1 MSLPALSPEEAIR
14 KVLSLPASRRAAAL
28 RELLHGNRAALNK
41 ALEMLPTMGNAPQS
55 VLSQTEIKPE
65 IRIGSYHLR
74 SVLGEGGF
82 GIVWLAEQDEPL
94 RRSVAFKILRPDRLD
109 PSSRA
114 RFESERHVVALLDH
128 PGLIKIFEAGES
140 PDGRPW
146 FAMEL
151 AAGSPITETCD
162 VAGLSLGQRI
172 DLMSKVCRAVHH
184 AHQRGVI
191 HRDLKPS
198 NILVSLDA
206 DEAVVKVIDF
216 GIARAAFDPM
226 NPDERAGALVGT
238 PAFMAPEARK
248 IPSGEA
254 DSRMDIYAL
263 GAVMLRL
270 LTDCLPD
277 DSNTLAAHKL
287 FENLSIDEKK
297 MAIQNRN
304 TTSAKIISTLSGDL
318 DAIISR
324 CLCRDPRGRYDSA
337 LALAQDLERFRRGE
351 SVQARPDTPPRR
363 LKRAINHHPLAVSLA
378 LITILILA
386 ASLFT
391 ARSERASALAAK
403 ASALAAKDRAEI
415 ASGEARS
422 ERAAALA
429 AQASAFVAKD
439 RAEIASQGAIDATKF
454 ITELLTEIVSKPS
467 AAPRT
472 SVDILNEAS
481 KLAGLRLNN
490 DPIMEARVRAS
501 MGHLWTR
508 QNRNDHAIQEFS
520 RAIELLQS
528 NNQAR
533 LLAETELL
541 FAESLRADGSFDDA
555 RRNTNMALK
564 EFKAESPPDN
574 DDIARAF
581 FELARISAAE
591 GQNADAA
598 AFHEQAK
605 TSLQNA
611 PDPSDKLVKK
621 MKTFAETLTNT
632 VNAPVKK

>member
-1 MSLPALSPEEAIR
+1 MASPAITPEEAIR

-55 VLSQTEIKPE
+55 VLGQTEIKPE
-65 IRIGSYHLR
+65 IRIGHYLLR

-109 PSSRA
+109 SSSRA

-151 AAGSPITETCD
+151 AAGSPITQACD
-162 VAGLSLGQRI
+162 VAGHSLGQRI
-172 DLMSKVCRAVHH
+172 DLMAQVCRAVHH

-238 PAFMAPEARK
+238 PAFMAPEARNLRA
-248 IPSGEA
+248 GEA

-277 DSNTLAAHKL
+277 DSKTLAAHEL
-287 FENLSIDEKK
+287 FEGLSIDEKK
-297 MAIQNRN
+297 VAIQNRN
-304 TTSAKIISTLSGDL
+304 TTSSKIISTLSGDL
-318 DAIISR
+318 DAIIAR

-363 LKRAINHHPLAVSLA
+363 VRRAINHHPLAVSLA
-378 LITILILA
+378 LLAIVILG

-391 ARSERASALAAK
+391 ARSQRALAM
-403 ASALAAKDRAEI
+403 AAKDRAEI
-415 ASGEARS
+415 SS
-422 ERAAALA
+422 N
-429 AQASAFVAKD
+429 
-439 RAEIASQGAIDATKF
+439 GANDATIL

-467 AAPRT
+467 SAPRT
-472 SVDILNEAS
+472 SQDILAEAS
-481 KLAGLRLNN
+481 RLAGLRLNN

-501 MGHLWTR
+501 MGHLWTS
-508 QNRNDHAIQEFS
+508 QHRNDLATQEFS

-528 NNQAR
+528 NDQGR

-541 FAESLRADGSFDDA
+541 LAGSLREDGSFREA
-555 RRNTNMALK
+555 RHNANRARL
-564 EFKAESPPDN
+564 EFLAESPGDS
-574 DDIARAF
+574 DDIARSY

-598 AFHEQAK
+598 AFLQQAIA
-605 TSLQNA
+605 SLQNA
-611 PDPSDKLVKK
+611 PEPSEKLVKK
-621 MKTFAETLTNT
+621 MKAFYSTLSNT
-632 VNAPVKK
+632 LNAPVKK

>member
-1 MSLPALSPEEAIR
+1 MASPAITPEEAIR

-28 RELLHGNRAALNK
+28 RELLHGNRSALNK
-41 ALEMLPTMGNAPQS
+41 ALEMLPTVGNAPQS
-55 VLSQTEIKPE
+55 ALGQTEIKPE
-65 IRIGSYHLR
+65 IRIGHYLLR

-109 PSSRA
+109 SSSRE
-114 RFESERHVVALLDH
+114 RFKSERHVVALLDH

-151 AAGSPITETCD
+151 AAGSPITQACD
-162 VAGLSLGQRI
+162 VAGHSLGQRI
-172 DLMSKVCRAVHH
+172 DLMAQVCRAVHH

-238 PAFMAPEARK
+238 PAFMAPEARNLRA
-248 IPSGEA
+248 GEA

-277 DSNTLAAHKL
+277 DSQTLAAHQL
-287 FENLSIDEKK
+287 FEGLSIDEKK
-297 MAIQNRN
+297 VAIQNRN
-304 TTSAKIISTLSGDL
+304 TTSSKIISTLSGDL
-318 DAIISR
+318 DAIIAR

-363 LKRAINHHPLAVSLA
+363 VRRAINHHPLAVSLA
-378 LITILILA
+378 LLA
-386 ASLFT
+386 IVVLGASLFT
-391 ARSERASALAAK
+391 ARSQRALAM
-403 ASALAAKDRAEI
+403 AAKDRAEI
-415 ASGEARS
+415 SS
-422 ERAAALA
+422 N
-429 AQASAFVAKD
+429 
-439 RAEIASQGAIDATKF
+439 GANDATIL

-472 SVDILNEAS
+472 SQDILAEAS
-481 KLAGLRLNN
+481 RLAGLRLNN

-501 MGHLWTR
+501 MGHLWTS
-508 QNRNDHAIQEFS
+508 QHRNDLATQEFS

-528 NNQAR
+528 NDQGR

-541 FAESLRADGSFDDA
+541 LAGSLREDGSFREA
-555 RRNTNMALK
+555 RHNANRARL
-564 EFKAESPPDN
+564 EFLAESPGDS
-574 DDIARAF
+574 DDIARSY

-598 AFHEQAK
+598 AFLQQAIA
-605 TSLQNA
+605 SLQNA
-611 PDPSDKLVKK
+611 PEPSEKLVKK
-621 MKTFAETLTNT
+621 MKAFYSTLSNT
-632 VNAPVKK
+632 LNAPVKQ

>member
-1 MSLPALSPEEAIR
+1 MALPAITPEEAIR

-55 VLSQTEIKPE
+55 VLGQTEIKPE
-65 IRIGSYHLR
+65 IRIGHFLLR

-109 PSSRA
+109 SSSRA

-140 PDGRPW
+140 PEGRPW

-151 AAGSPITETCD
+151 AAGSPITQACD
-162 VAGLSLGQRI
+162 VAGHSLGQRI
-172 DLMSKVCRAVHH
+172 DLMAQVCRAVHH

-238 PAFMAPEARK
+238 PAFMAPEARNLRA
-248 IPSGEA
+248 GEA

-287 FENLSIDEKK
+287 FENLSIDEMKV
-297 MAIQNRN
+297 AIQNRN

-318 DAIISR
+318 DAIIAR

-363 LKRAINHHPLAVSLA
+363 LKRAINHHPLAVALA

-391 ARSERASALAAK
+391 ARSERA
-403 ASALAAKDRAEI
+403 
-415 ASGEARS
+415 
-422 ERAAALA
+422 AALA
-429 AQASAFVAKD
+429 AQASALAAQASSLAAKD
-439 RAEIASQGAIDATKF
+439 RAEIASQGAKDATKF

-501 MGHLWTR
+501 MGHLWTS

-528 NNQAR
+528 NDQAR

-541 FAESLRADGSFDDA
+541 FAESLRADSSFDDA
-555 RRNTNMALK
+555 RRNANMALK

-621 MKTFAETLTNT
+621 MKAFAETLTNT
-632 VNAPVKK
+632 VNTPVKK

>member
-1 MSLPALSPEEAIR
+1 MALPAITPEEAIR

-55 VLSQTEIKPE
+55 VLGQTEIKPE
-65 IRIGSYHLR
+65 IRIGHCLLR

-109 PSSRA
+109 SSSRA

-151 AAGSPITETCD
+151 AAGSPITQTCD

-172 DLMSKVCRAVHH
+172 DLMSQVCRAVHH

-238 PAFMAPEARK
+238 PAFMAPEARNLRA
-248 IPSGEA
+248 GEA

-263 GAVMLRL
+263 GAIMLRL

-277 DSNTLAAHKL
+277 DSNTLAAHQL
-287 FENLSIDEKK
+287 FEALSIDEKK
-297 MAIQNRN
+297 VAIENRN
-304 TTSAKIISTLSGDL
+304 TTSAEIISTLSGDL
-318 DAIISR
+318 DAIIAR

-415 ASGEARS
+415 ATEG
-422 ERAAALA
+422 
-429 AQASAFVAKD
+429 AK
-439 RAEIASQGAIDATKF
+439 DATKY

-472 SVDILNEAS
+472 SVDILAEAS
-481 KLAGLRLNN
+481 RLAGLRLNN
-490 DPIMEARVRAS
+490 DPLMEASVRAS
-501 MGHLWTR
+501 MGHLWTS
-508 QNRNDHAIQEFS
+508 QNRNDLAAQEFS

-528 NNQAR
+528 NDQAR

-541 FAESLRADGSFDDA
+541 FAESLRADSSFNNA
-555 RRNTNMALK
+555 RRNANMALK
-564 EFKAESPPDN
+564 EFKAESPPDY
-574 DDIARAF
+574 DDIARTLL
-581 FELARISAAE
+581 ELARISAAE
-591 GQNADAA
+591 GKKVEAA
-598 AFHEQAK
+598 ELLEQARIA
-605 TSLQNA
+605 LNNA
-611 PDPSDKLVKK
+611 PEPNEKLAKK
-621 MKTFAETLTNT
+621 IKTFAERLENT
-632 VNAPVKK
+632 PNTPAKN

>member
-1 MSLPALSPEEAIR
+1 MASPAITPEEAIR

-55 VLSQTEIKPE
+55 VLGQTEIKPE
-65 IRIGSYHLR
+65 IRIGHYLLR

-109 PSSRA
+109 SSSRE

-151 AAGSPITETCD
+151 AAGSPITQACD
-162 VAGLSLGQRI
+162 VAGHSLGQRI
-172 DLMSKVCRAVHH
+172 DLMAQVCRAVHH

-206 DEAVVKVIDF
+206 DEVVVKVIDF

-226 NPDERAGALVGT
+226 NPDEHAGALVGT
-238 PAFMAPEARK
+238 PAFMAPEARNLRA
-248 IPSGEA
+248 GEA

-263 GAVMLRL
+263 GAIMLRL

-277 DSNTLAAHKL
+277 DSKTLAAHEL
-287 FENLSIDEKK
+287 FEGLSIDEKK
-297 MAIQNRN
+297 VAIQNRN

-318 DAIISR
+318 DAIIAR

-363 LKRAINHHPLAVSLA
+363 VRRAINHHTLAVSLA
-378 LITILILA
+378 LIAIVILA

-391 ARSERASALAAK
+391 ARSQRAL
-403 ASALAAKDRAEI
+403 ALAAKDRAEI
-415 ASGEARS
+415 S
-422 ERAAALA
+422 
-429 AQASAFVAKD
+429 
-439 RAEIASQGAIDATKF
+439 SQGANDATVL

-472 SVDILNEAS
+472 SQDILAEAS
-481 KLAGLRLNN
+481 RLAGLRLNN
-490 DPIMEARVRAS
+490 DPIMQARVRAS
-501 MGHLWTR
+501 MGHLWTS
-508 QNRNDHAIQEFS
+508 QHRNDLAAQEFS

-528 NNQAR
+528 NDQAR

-541 FAESLRADGSFDDA
+541 LAGSLREDGSFREA
-555 RRNTNMALK
+555 RHNANRARL
-564 EFKAESPPDN
+564 EFLAESPSDS
-574 DDIARAF
+574 DDVARSY

-598 AFHEQAK
+598 AFLKQAT

-611 PDPSDKLVKK
+611 PEPSEKLVKK

>member
-151 AAGSPITETCD
+151 AAGSPITQTCD

-238 PAFMAPEARK
+238 PAFMAPEARNLRA
-248 IPSGEA
+248 GEA

-297 MAIQNRN
+297 EAIQNRN

-386 ASLFT
+386 AGLFT
-391 ARSERASALAAK
+391 ARSERASALAAQ
-403 ASALAAKDRAEI
+403 ASALE
-415 ASGEARS
+415 
-422 ERAAALA
+422 
-429 AQASAFVAKD
+429 AKD
-439 RAEIASQGAIDATKF
+439 RAEIASQGAKDATKF

-501 MGHLWTR
+501 MGHLWTS
-508 QNRNDHAIQEFS
+508 QNRNDQAIQEFS

-528 NNQAR
+528 NDQAR
-533 LLAETELL
+533 LLADTELL
-541 FAESLRADGSFDDA
+541 FAESLRADSSFDDA
-555 RRNTNMALK
+555 RRNANMALK

-605 TSLQNA
+605 ISLQNA

-621 MKTFAETLTNT
+621 MKAFAETLTNT
-632 VNAPVKK
+632 VNTPVKK

>member
-1 MSLPALSPEEAIR
+1 MASPAITPEEAIR

-28 RELLHGNRAALNK
+28 RELLHGNRSALNK
-41 ALEMLPTMGNAPQS
+41 ALEMLPTVGNAPHS
-55 VLSQTEIKPE
+55 ALGQTEIKPE
-65 IRIGSYHLR
+65 IRIGHYLLR

-109 PSSRA
+109 SSSRE
-114 RFESERHVVALLDH
+114 RFKSERHVVALLDH

-151 AAGSPITETCD
+151 AAGSPITQACD
-162 VAGLSLGQRI
+162 VAGHSLGQRI
-172 DLMSKVCRAVHH
+172 DLMAQVCRAVHH

-238 PAFMAPEARK
+238 PAFMAPEARNLR
-248 IPSGEA
+248 SGEA

-277 DSNTLAAHKL
+277 DSKTLAAHQL
-287 FENLSIDEKK
+287 FEGLSIDEKK
-297 MAIQNRN
+297 VAIQNRN

-318 DAIISR
+318 DAIIAR

-351 SVQARPDTPPRR
+351 SVLARPDTPPRR
-363 LKRAINHHPLAVSLA
+363 LKRAIRHHIVAFTLG
-378 LITILILA
+378 LA
-386 ASLFT
+386 AVIALT
-391 ARSERASALAAK
+391 ASVFNAYSQRTIAV
-403 ASALAAKDRAEI
+403 AAKDRAEI
-415 ASGEARS
+415 S
-422 ERAAALA
+422 
-429 AQASAFVAKD
+429 
-439 RAEIASQGAIDATKF
+439 SQGANDATIL

-472 SVDILNEAS
+472 SQDILAEAS
-481 KLAGLRLNN
+481 RLAGLRLNN

-501 MGHLWTR
+501 MGHLWTS
-508 QNRNDHAIQEFS
+508 QHRNDLATQEFS
-520 RAIELLQS
+520 RAIELLQT
-528 NNQAR
+528 NDQGR

-541 FAESLRADGSFDDA
+541 LAGSLREDGSFREA
-555 RRNTNMALK
+555 RHNANRARL
-564 EFKAESPPDN
+564 EFLAESPSDS
-574 DDIARAF
+574 DDIARAY

-598 AFHEQAK
+598 AFLRQAT

-611 PDPSDKLVKK
+611 PEPSEKLVKK
-621 MKTFAETLTNT
+621 MKTFGETLTNT

>member
-1 MSLPALSPEEAIR
+1 MALPAITPEEAIR

-55 VLSQTEIKPE
+55 VLGQTEIKPE
-65 IRIGSYHLR
+65 IRIGHYLLR

-109 PSSRA
+109 ASSRA

-151 AAGSPITETCD
+151 AAGSPITQTCD

-172 DLMSKVCRAVHH
+172 DLISQVCRAVHH

-238 PAFMAPEARK
+238 PAFMAPEARNLRA
-248 IPSGEA
+248 GEA

-263 GAVMLRL
+263 GAIMLRL

-277 DSNTLAAHKL
+277 DSNTLAAHQL
-287 FENLSIDEKK
+287 FESLSIDEKK
-297 MAIQNRN
+297 VAIENRN
-304 TTSAKIISTLSGDL
+304 TTSAEIISTLSGDL
-318 DAIISR
+318 DAIIAR

-363 LKRAINHHPLAVSLA
+363 LRRAINHHPLAVSLA

-415 ASGEARS
+415 ATEG
-422 ERAAALA
+422 
-429 AQASAFVAKD
+429 AK
-439 RAEIASQGAIDATKF
+439 DATKY

-472 SVDILNEAS
+472 SVDILAEAS
-481 KLAGLRLNN
+481 RLAGLRLNN
-490 DPIMEARVRAS
+490 DPLMEASVRAS
-501 MGHLWTR
+501 MGHLWTS
-508 QNRNDHAIQEFS
+508 QNRNNLAAQEFS

-541 FAESLRADGSFDDA
+541 FAESLRADSSFNDA
-555 RRNTNMALK
+555 RRNANMALK
-564 EFKAESPPDN
+564 EFEAESPPDY
-574 DDIARAF
+574 DDIARTLL
-581 FELARISAAE
+581 ELAGISAAE
-591 GQNADAA
+591 GKKVEAA
-598 AFHEQAK
+598 ELLEQAR
-605 TSLQNA
+605 TALNNA
-611 PDPSDKLVKK
+611 PEPNEKLAKK
-621 MKTFAETLTNT
+621 IKAFAEKLENIQNT
-632 VNAPVKK
+632 PAKK

>member
-1 MSLPALSPEEAIR
+1 MASPAITPEEAIR

-28 RELLHGNRAALNK
+28 RELLHGNRSALNK
-41 ALEMLPTMGNAPQS
+41 ALEMLPTVGNAPQS
-55 VLSQTEIKPE
+55 ALGQTEIKPE
-65 IRIGSYHLR
+65 IRIGHYLLR

-109 PSSRA
+109 SSSRA

-151 AAGSPITETCD
+151 AAGSPITQACD
-162 VAGLSLGQRI
+162 VAGHSLGQRI
-172 DLMSKVCRAVHH
+172 DLMAQVCRAVHH

-206 DEAVVKVIDF
+206 DESVVKVIDF

-238 PAFMAPEARK
+238 PAFMAPEARNLRA
-248 IPSGEA
+248 GEA

-277 DSNTLAAHKL
+277 DSKTLAAHEL
-287 FENLSIDEKK
+287 FEGLSIDEKK
-297 MAIQNRN
+297 VAIQNRN
-304 TTSAKIISTLSGDL
+304 TTSSKIISTLSGDL
-318 DAIISR
+318 DAIIAR

-363 LKRAINHHPLAVSLA
+363 VRRAINHHPLAVSLA
-378 LITILILA
+378 LLAIVILG

-391 ARSERASALAAK
+391 ARSQRALAM
-403 ASALAAKDRAEI
+403 AAKDRAEI
-415 ASGEARS
+415 SS
-422 ERAAALA
+422 N
-429 AQASAFVAKD
+429 
-439 RAEIASQGAIDATKF
+439 GANDATIL

-467 AAPRT
+467 SAPRT
-472 SVDILNEAS
+472 SQDILAEAS
-481 KLAGLRLNN
+481 RLAGLRLNN
-490 DPIMEARVRAS
+490 DPIMEARVRVS
-501 MGHLWTR
+501 MGHLWTS
-508 QNRNDHAIQEFS
+508 QNRNDLAAQEFS

-528 NNQAR
+528 NDQAR

-541 FAESLRADGSFDDA
+541 FAESLRADGSFNDA
-555 RRNTNMALK
+555 RRNANMALK
-564 EFKAESPPDN
+564 EFKAESPPDY
-574 DDIARAF
+574 DDIARVF
-581 FELARISAAE
+581 LELAQISAKE
-591 GQNADAA
+591 GKKNAAV
-598 AFHEQAK
+598 ELMKQA
-605 TSLQNA
+605 TTALNNA
-611 PDPSDKLVKK
+611 SEPDDKLANKIK
-621 MKTFAETLTNT
+621 AFAEKLENT
-632 VNAPVKK
+632 QNTPVKK

>member
-1 MSLPALSPEEAIR
+1 MASPEITPEEAIR

-55 VLSQTEIKPE
+55 VLGQTEIKPE
-65 IRIGSYHLR
+65 IRVGHYLLR

-109 PSSRA
+109 SSSRE

-151 AAGSPITETCD
+151 AAGSPITQACD
-162 VAGLSLGQRI
+162 VAGHSLGQRI
-172 DLMSKVCRAVHH
+172 DLMAQVCRAVHH

-238 PAFMAPEARK
+238 PAFMAPEARNLRA
-248 IPSGEA
+248 GEA

-277 DSNTLAAHKL
+277 DSKTLAAHEL
-287 FENLSIDEKK
+287 FEDLSIDEKK
-297 MAIQNRN
+297 VAIQNRN
-304 TTSAKIISTLSGDL
+304 TTSAKMISTLSGDL
-318 DAIISR
+318 DAIIAR

-363 LKRAINHHPLAVSLA
+363 LRRAINHHPLAVSLA
-378 LITILILA
+378 LISVVILA
-386 ASLFT
+386 ASLLT
-391 ARSERASALAAK
+391 ARSQRAL
-403 ASALAAKDRAEI
+403 ALAAKDRAEI
-415 ASGEARS
+415 S
-422 ERAAALA
+422 
-429 AQASAFVAKD
+429 
-439 RAEIASQGAIDATKF
+439 SQGANDATVL

-472 SVDILNEAS
+472 SQDILAEAS
-481 KLAGLRLNN
+481 RLAGLRLNN
-490 DPIMEARVRAS
+490 DPIMEARVRAA
-501 MGHLWTR
+501 MGHLWTS
-508 QNRNDHAIQEFS
+508 QHRNDLAAQEFS

-541 FAESLRADGSFDDA
+541 LAGSLREDGSFREA
-555 RRNTNMALK
+555 RHNANRARL
-564 EFKAESPPDN
+564 EFLAESPSDS
-574 DDIARAF
+574 DDVARSY

-598 AFHEQAK
+598 AFLQQAT

-611 PDPSDKLVKK
+611 PEPSEKLVKK
-621 MKTFAETLTNT
+621 MKTFGETLTNT

>member
-1 MSLPALSPEEAIR
+1 MALPAITPEEAIR

-55 VLSQTEIKPE
+55 VLGQTEIKPE
-65 IRIGSYHLR
+65 IRIGHFLLR

-109 PSSRA
+109 SSSRA

-151 AAGSPITETCD
+151 AAGSPITQACD
-162 VAGLSLGQRI
+162 VAGHSLGQRI
-172 DLMSKVCRAVHH
+172 DLMAQVCRAVHH

-238 PAFMAPEARK
+238 PAFMAPEARNLRT
-248 IPSGEA
+248 GEA

-277 DSNTLAAHKL
+277 DSKTLAAHQL

-297 MAIQNRN
+297 VAIENRN
-304 TTSAKIISTLSGDL
+304 TTSARIISTLSGDL
-318 DAIISR
+318 DAIIAR

-378 LITILILA
+378 LIAIFILS

-391 ARSERASALAAK
+391 VRSQRAV
-403 ASALAAKDRAEI
+403 ALAAKDRAEM
-415 ASGEARS
+415 ASLGTN
-422 ERAAALA
+422 
-429 AQASAFVAKD
+429 
-439 RAEIASQGAIDATKF
+439 DATKF
-454 ITELLTEIVSKPS
+454 ITELLTEIVSTPS
-467 AAPRT
+467 AATRI
-472 SVDILNEAS
+472 SVDILEDAS
-481 KLAGLRLNN
+481 RLAGLRLNN

-501 MGHLWTR
+501 LGHLLAS
-508 QNRNDHAIQEFS
+508 QNRNDLAAKEFS

-528 NNQAR
+528 NDQAR

-541 FAESLRADGSFDDA
+541 FAESLRADGSFNDA
-555 RRNTNMALK
+555 RRNANMALK
-564 EFKAESPPDN
+564 EFKAESPPDY
-574 DDIARAF
+574 DDIARVF
-581 FELARISAAE
+581 LELACISAAE
-591 GQNADAA
+591 GKKVEAA
-598 AFHEQAK
+598 ELLEQA
-605 TSLQNA
+605 TTALNNA
-611 PDPSDKLVKK
+611 PEPDDKLAKEIK
-621 MKTFAETLTNT
+621 DFAEKLENT
-632 VNAPVKK
+632 QNTPAKK

>member
-1 MSLPALSPEEAIR
+1 MASPAITPEEAIR

-28 RELLHGNRAALNK
+28 RELLHGNRSALNK
-41 ALEMLPTMGNAPQS
+41 ALEMLPTVGNAPQS
-55 VLSQTEIKPE
+55 ALGQTEIKPE
-65 IRIGSYHLR
+65 IRIGHYLLR

-109 PSSRA
+109 SSSRE
-114 RFESERHVVALLDH
+114 RFKSERHVVALLDH

-151 AAGSPITETCD
+151 AAGSPITQACD
-162 VAGLSLGQRI
+162 VAGHSLGQRI
-172 DLMSKVCRAVHH
+172 DLMAQVCRAVHH

-238 PAFMAPEARK
+238 PAFMAPEARNLRA
-248 IPSGEA
+248 GEA

-277 DSNTLAAHKL
+277 DSKTLAAHEL
-287 FENLSIDEKK
+287 FEGLSIDEKK
-297 MAIQNRN
+297 VAIQNRN
-304 TTSAKIISTLSGDL
+304 TTSSKIISTLSGDL
-318 DAIISR
+318 DAIIAR

-363 LKRAINHHPLAVSLA
+363 VRRAINHHPLAVSLA
-378 LITILILA
+378 LLAIVILG

-391 ARSERASALAAK
+391 ARSQRALAM
-403 ASALAAKDRAEI
+403 AAKDRAEI
-415 ASGEARS
+415 SS
-422 ERAAALA
+422 N
-429 AQASAFVAKD
+429 
-439 RAEIASQGAIDATKF
+439 GANDATIL

-472 SVDILNEAS
+472 SQDILAEAS
-481 KLAGLRLNN
+481 RLAGLRLNN

-501 MGHLWTR
+501 MGHLWTS
-508 QNRNDHAIQEFS
+508 QHRNDLASQEFS

-528 NNQAR
+528 NDQGR

-541 FAESLRADGSFDDA
+541 LAGSLREDGSFREA
-555 RRNTNMALK
+555 RHNANKARL
-564 EFKAESPPDN
+564 EFLAESPSDS
-574 DDIARAF
+574 DDIARAY

-598 AFHEQAK
+598 AFLQQAT

-611 PDPSDKLVKK
+611 PEPSEKLVKK
-621 MKTFAETLTNT
+621 MKTFGETLTNT

>member
-151 AAGSPITETCD
+151 AAGSPITQTCD

-238 PAFMAPEARK
+238 PAFMAPEARNLRA
-248 IPSGEA
+248 GEA

-287 FENLSIDEKK
+287 FENLSIDEMKV
-297 MAIQNRN
+297 AIQNRN

-318 DAIISR
+318 DAIIAR

-363 LKRAINHHPLAVSLA
+363 LKRAINHHPLAVALA

-391 ARSERASALAAK
+391 ARSERA
-403 ASALAAKDRAEI
+403 
-415 ASGEARS
+415 
-422 ERAAALA
+422 AALA
-429 AQASAFVAKD
+429 AQASALAAQASSLAAKD
-439 RAEIASQGAIDATKF
+439 RAEIASQGAKDATKF

-501 MGHLWTR
+501 MGHLWTS

-528 NNQAR
+528 NDQAR

-541 FAESLRADGSFDDA
+541 FAESLRADSSFDDA
-555 RRNTNMALK
+555 RRNANMALK

>member
-1 MSLPALSPEEAIR
+1 MALPAITPEEAIR

-55 VLSQTEIKPE
+55 VLGQTEIKPE
-65 IRIGSYHLR
+65 IRIGHYLLR

-109 PSSRA
+109 ASSRA

-151 AAGSPITETCD
+151 AAGSPITQTCD

-238 PAFMAPEARK
+238 PAFMAPEARNLRA
-248 IPSGEA
+248 GEA

-297 MAIQNRN
+297 VAIQNRN
-304 TTSAKIISTLSGDL
+304 TTPAKIISTLSGDL

-386 ASLFT
+386 AGLFT
-391 ARSERASALAAK
+391 ARSERASALAAQ
-403 ASALAAKDRAEI
+403 ASALE
-415 ASGEARS
+415 
-422 ERAAALA
+422 
-429 AQASAFVAKD
+429 AKD
-439 RAEIASQGAIDATKF
+439 RAEIASQGAKDATKF

-501 MGHLWTR
+501 MGHLWTS
-508 QNRNDHAIQEFS
+508 QNRNDQAIQEFS

-528 NNQAR
+528 NDQAR
-533 LLAETELL
+533 LLADTELL
-541 FAESLRADGSFDDA
+541 FAESLRADSSFDDA
-555 RRNTNMALK
+555 RRNANMALK

-621 MKTFAETLTNT
+621 MKAFAETLTNT
-632 VNAPVKK
+632 VNTPVKK

>member
-1 MSLPALSPEEAIR
+1 MASPEITPEEAIR

-55 VLSQTEIKPE
+55 VLGQTEIKPE
-65 IRIGSYHLR
+65 IRVGHYLLR

-109 PSSRA
+109 SSSRE

-151 AAGSPITETCD
+151 AAGSPITQACD
-162 VAGLSLGQRI
+162 VAGHSLGQRI
-172 DLMSKVCRAVHH
+172 DLMAQVCRAVHH

-238 PAFMAPEARK
+238 PAFMAPEARNLRA
-248 IPSGEA
+248 GEA

-277 DSNTLAAHKL
+277 DSKTLAAHEL
-287 FENLSIDEKK
+287 FEDLSIDEKK
-297 MAIQNRN
+297 VAIQNRN
-304 TTSAKIISTLSGDL
+304 TTSAKMISTLSGDL
-318 DAIISR
+318 DAIIAR

-363 LKRAINHHPLAVSLA
+363 LRRAINHHPLAVSLA
-378 LITILILA
+378 LISVVILA
-386 ASLFT
+386 ASLLT
-391 ARSERASALAAK
+391 ARSQRAL
-403 ASALAAKDRAEI
+403 ALAAKDRAEI
-415 ASGEARS
+415 S
-422 ERAAALA
+422 
-429 AQASAFVAKD
+429 
-439 RAEIASQGAIDATKF
+439 SQGANDATVL

-472 SVDILNEAS
+472 SQDILAEAS
-481 KLAGLRLNN
+481 RLAGLRLNN
-490 DPIMEARVRAS
+490 DPIMEARVRAA
-501 MGHLWTR
+501 MGHLWTS
-508 QNRNDHAIQEFS
+508 QHRNDLAAQEFS

-528 NNQAR
+528 NDQAR

-541 FAESLRADGSFDDA
+541 LAGSLREDGSFREA
-555 RRNTNMALK
+555 RHNANRARL
-564 EFKAESPPDN
+564 EFLAESPSDS
-574 DDIARAF
+574 DDVARSY

-598 AFHEQAK
+598 AFLQQAT

-611 PDPSDKLVKK
+611 PEPSEKLVKK
-621 MKTFAETLTNT
+621 MKTFGETLTNT

>member
-1 MSLPALSPEEAIR
+1 MALPAITPEEAIR

-55 VLSQTEIKPE
+55 VLGQTEIKPE
-65 IRIGSYHLR
+65 IRIGHYLLR

-109 PSSRA
+109 SSSRA

-151 AAGSPITETCD
+151 AAGSPITQACD
-162 VAGLSLGQRI
+162 VAGHSLGQRI
-172 DLMSKVCRAVHH
+172 DLMAQVCRAVHH

-238 PAFMAPEARK
+238 PAFMAPEARNLRA
-248 IPSGEA
+248 GEA

-277 DSNTLAAHKL
+277 DSQTLEAHQL
-287 FENLSIDEKK
+287 FEGLSIDEKK
-297 MAIQNRN
+297 VAIQNRN

-318 DAIISR
+318 DAIIAR

-351 SVQARPDTPPRR
+351 SVQARPDTPPRK

-378 LITILILA
+378 LIAIFILS

-391 ARSERASALAAK
+391 VRSQRAV
-403 ASALAAKDRAEI
+403 ALAAKDRAET
-415 ASGEARS
+415 ASLG
-422 ERAAALA
+422 
-429 AQASAFVAKD
+429 AK
-439 RAEIASQGAIDATKF
+439 DATKF
-454 ITELLTEIVSKPS
+454 ITELLTEIVLTPS

-472 SVDILNEAS
+472 SVDILEDAS
-481 KLAGLRLNN
+481 RQTGLHLNN
-490 DPIMEARVRAS
+490 DPIMKACVRAS
-501 MGHLWTR
+501 LGHLFAS
-508 QNRNDHAIQEFS
+508 QNRNDLAAQEFL

-541 FAESLRADGSFDDA
+541 FAKSLRADGSFNDA
-555 RRNTNMALK
+555 RRNANMALK
-564 EFKAESPPDN
+564 EFKAESPPDY
-574 DDIARAF
+574 DDIARVF
-581 FELARISAAE
+581 LELANISAKE
-591 GQNADAA
+591 GKTNAAVELV
-598 AFHEQAK
+598 EQA
-605 TSLQNA
+605 TTALNNA
-611 PDPSDKLVKK
+611 PEPDDKLVKEIK
-621 MKTFAETLTNT
+621 DFAEKLENPQNT
-632 VNAPVKK
+632 PVKK

>member
-151 AAGSPITETCD
+151 AAGSPITQTCD

-238 PAFMAPEARK
+238 PAFMAPEARNLRA
-248 IPSGEA
+248 GEA

-287 FENLSIDEKK
+287 FENLSIDEMKV
-297 MAIQNRN
+297 AIQNRN

-318 DAIISR
+318 DAIIAR

-363 LKRAINHHPLAVSLA
+363 LKRAINHHPLAVALA

-391 ARSERASALAAK
+391 ARSERA
-403 ASALAAKDRAEI
+403 
-415 ASGEARS
+415 
-422 ERAAALA
+422 AALA
-429 AQASAFVAKD
+429 AQASALAAQASSLAAKD
-439 RAEIASQGAIDATKF
+439 RAEIASQGAKDATKF

-501 MGHLWTR
+501 MGHLWTS

-528 NNQAR
+528 NDQAR

-541 FAESLRADGSFDDA
+541 FAESLRADSSFDDA
-555 RRNTNMALK
+555 RRNANMALK

-621 MKTFAETLTNT
+621 MKAFAETLTNT
-632 VNAPVKK
+632 VNTPVKK

>member
-1 MSLPALSPEEAIR
+1 MALPAITPEEAIR

-55 VLSQTEIKPE
+55 VLGQTEIKPE
-65 IRIGSYHLR
+65 IRIGHYLLR

-109 PSSRA
+109 ASSRA

-151 AAGSPITETCD
+151 AAGSPITQTCD

-238 PAFMAPEARK
+238 PAFMAPEARNLRA
-248 IPSGEA
+248 GEA

-263 GAVMLRL
+263 GAIMLRL

-277 DSNTLAAHKL
+277 DSNTLAAHQL
-287 FENLSIDEKK
+287 FEALSIDEKK
-297 MAIQNRN
+297 VAIQNRN

-318 DAIISR
+318 DAIIAR

-363 LKRAINHHPLAVSLA
+363 LRRAINHHPLAVSLA

-415 ASGEARS
+415 ATEG
-422 ERAAALA
+422 
-429 AQASAFVAKD
+429 AK
-439 RAEIASQGAIDATKF
+439 DATKY

-472 SVDILNEAS
+472 SVDILAEAS
-481 KLAGLRLNN
+481 RLAGLRLNK
-490 DPIMEARVRAS
+490 DPLMEASVRAS
-501 MGHLWTR
+501 MGHLWTS
-508 QNRNDHAIQEFS
+508 QNRNNLAAQEFS

-541 FAESLRADGSFDDA
+541 FAESLRADSSFNDA
-555 RRNTNMALK
+555 RRNANMALK
-564 EFKAESPPDN
+564 EFEAESPPDY
-574 DDIARAF
+574 DDIARTF
-581 FELARISAAE
+581 LELARISAAE
-591 GQNADAA
+591 SKKVEAA
-598 AFHEQAK
+598 ELLEQAR
-605 TSLQNA
+605 TALNNA
-611 PDPSDKLVKK
+611 PEANEKLAKK
-621 MKTFAETLTNT
+621 IKAFAETLENT
-632 VNAPVKK
+632 PKTPAKK

>member
-1 MSLPALSPEEAIR
+1 MALPAITPEEAIR

-55 VLSQTEIKPE
+55 VLGQTEIKPE
-65 IRIGSYHLR
+65 IRIGHYLLR

-109 PSSRA
+109 ASSRA

-151 AAGSPITETCD
+151 AAGSPITQTCD

-216 GIARAAFDPM
+216 GIARAAFDLM

-238 PAFMAPEARK
+238 PAFMAPEARNLRA
-248 IPSGEA
+248 GEA

-263 GAVMLRL
+263 GAIMLRL

-277 DSNTLAAHKL
+277 DSNTLAAHQL
-287 FENLSIDEKK
+287 FEALSIDEKK
-297 MAIQNRN
+297 VAIENRN
-304 TTSAKIISTLSGDL
+304 TTSAEIISTLSGDL
-318 DAIISR
+318 DAIIAR

-363 LKRAINHHPLAVSLA
+363 LRRAINHHPLAVSLA

-415 ASGEARS
+415 ATEG
-422 ERAAALA
+422 
-429 AQASAFVAKD
+429 AK
-439 RAEIASQGAIDATKF
+439 DATKY

-472 SVDILNEAS
+472 SVDILAEAS
-481 KLAGLRLNN
+481 RLAGLRLNK
-490 DPIMEARVRAS
+490 DPLMEASVRAS
-501 MGHLWTR
+501 MGHLWTS
-508 QNRNDHAIQEFS
+508 QNRNDLAAQEFS

-528 NNQAR
+528 NDQAR

-541 FAESLRADGSFDDA
+541 FAESLRADSSFNDA
-555 RRNTNMALK
+555 RRNANMALK
-564 EFKAESPPDN
+564 EFEAESPPDY
-574 DDIARAF
+574 DDIARTF
-581 FELARISAAE
+581 LELAHISDAEGKKVEAAE
-591 GQNADAA
+591 LL
-598 AFHEQAK
+598 EQAR
-605 TSLQNA
+605 TALNNA
-611 PDPSDKLVKK
+611 PEPNEKLAKK
-621 MKTFAETLTNT
+621 IKAFAETLENT
-632 VNAPVKK
+632 PKTPAKK

>member
-1 MSLPALSPEEAIR
+1 MASPAITPEEAIR

-28 RELLHGNRAALNK
+28 RELLHGNRSALNK
-41 ALEMLPTMGNAPQS
+41 ALEMLPTVGNAPQS
-55 VLSQTEIKPE
+55 SLGQTEIKPE
-65 IRIGSYHLR
+65 IRIGHYLLR

-109 PSSRA
+109 SSSRE
-114 RFESERHVVALLDH
+114 RFKSERHVVALLDH

-151 AAGSPITETCD
+151 AAGSPITQACD
-162 VAGLSLGQRI
+162 VAGHSLGQRI
-172 DLMSKVCRAVHH
+172 DLMAQVCRAVHH

-226 NPDERAGALVGT
+226 NPDEHAGALVGT
-238 PAFMAPEARK
+238 PAFMAPEARNLRA
-248 IPSGEA
+248 GEA

-277 DSNTLAAHKL
+277 DSKTLAAHQL
-287 FENLSIDEKK
+287 FEGLSIDEKK
-297 MAIQNRN
+297 VAIQNRN

-318 DAIISR
+318 DAIIAR

-351 SVQARPDTPPRR
+351 SVLARPDTPPRR
-363 LKRAINHHPLAVSLA
+363 LKRAIRHHIVAFTLG
-378 LITILILA
+378 LA
-386 ASLFT
+386 AVIALT
-391 ARSERASALAAK
+391 ASVFNAYSQRTIAV
-403 ASALAAKDRAEI
+403 AAKDRAEI
-415 ASGEARS
+415 S
-422 ERAAALA
+422 
-429 AQASAFVAKD
+429 
-439 RAEIASQGAIDATKF
+439 SQGANDATIL

-472 SVDILNEAS
+472 SQDILAEAS
-481 KLAGLRLNN
+481 RLAGLRLNN

-501 MGHLWTR
+501 MGHLWTS
-508 QNRNDHAIQEFS
+508 QHRNDLATQEFS
-520 RAIELLQS
+520 RAIELLQT
-528 NNQAR
+528 NDQGR

-541 FAESLRADGSFDDA
+541 LAGSLREDGSFREA
-555 RRNTNMALK
+555 RHNANRARL
-564 EFKAESPPDN
+564 EFLAESPSDS
-574 DDIARAF
+574 DDIARAY

-598 AFHEQAK
+598 AFLRQAT

-611 PDPSDKLVKK
+611 PEPSEKLVKK
-621 MKTFAETLTNT
+621 MKAFSSTLSNT
-632 VNAPVKK
+632 LNAPVKK

>member
-55 VLSQTEIKPE
+55 VLGQTETKPE

-109 PSSRA
+109 ASSRA

-151 AAGSPITETCD
+151 AAGSPITQACD
-162 VAGLSLGQRI
+162 VAGHSLGQRI
-172 DLMSKVCRAVHH
+172 DLMAQVCRAVHH

-238 PAFMAPEARK
+238 PAFMAPEARNLRA
-248 IPSGEA
+248 GEA

-277 DSNTLAAHKL
+277 DSKTLVAHQL
-287 FENLSIDEKK
+287 FENLSIDEMKV
-297 MAIQNRN
+297 AIENRN

-318 DAIISR
+318 DAIIAR

-351 SVQARPDTPPRR
+351 SVHARPDTPPRR
-363 LKRAINHHPLAVSLA
+363 LRRAINHHPLAVSLA

-415 ASGEARS
+415 ATEG
-422 ERAAALA
+422 
-429 AQASAFVAKD
+429 AK
-439 RAEIASQGAIDATKF
+439 DATKY

-472 SVDILNEAS
+472 SVDILAEAS
-481 KLAGLRLNN
+481 RLAGLRLNN
-490 DPIMEARVRAS
+490 DPIMEASVRAS
-501 MGHLWTR
+501 MGHLWTS
-508 QNRNDHAIQEFS
+508 QNRNDLAAQEFS

-528 NNQAR
+528 NDQAR

-541 FAESLRADGSFDDA
+541 FAESLRADSSFNDA
-555 RRNTNMALK
+555 RRNANMALK
-564 EFKAESPPDN
+564 EFEAESPPDY
-574 DDIARAF
+574 DDIARTLL
-581 FELARISAAE
+581 ELVRISAAE
-591 GQNADAA
+591 GKKVEAA
-598 AFHEQAK
+598 ELLEQAR
-605 TSLQNA
+605 TALNNA
-611 PDPSDKLVKK
+611 PEPNEKLAKK
-621 MKTFAETLTNT
+621 IKAFTETLENT
-632 VNAPVKK
+632 LNTPAKK

>member
-1 MSLPALSPEEAIR
+1 MASPAITPEEAIR

-28 RELLHGNRAALNK
+28 RELLHGNRSALNK
-41 ALEMLPTMGNAPQS
+41 ALEMLPTVGNAPQS
-55 VLSQTEIKPE
+55 ALGQTEIKPE
-65 IRIGSYHLR
+65 IRIGHYLLR

-109 PSSRA
+109 SSSRA

-151 AAGSPITETCD
+151 AAGSPITQACD
-162 VAGLSLGQRI
+162 VAGHSLGQRI
-172 DLMSKVCRAVHH
+172 DLMAQVCRAVHH

-238 PAFMAPEARK
+238 PAFMAPEARNLRA
-248 IPSGEA
+248 GEA

-277 DSNTLAAHKL
+277 DSKTLAAHEL
-287 FENLSIDEKK
+287 FEGLSIDEKK
-297 MAIQNRN
+297 VAIQNRN
-304 TTSAKIISTLSGDL
+304 TTSSKIISTLSGDL
-318 DAIISR
+318 DAIIAR

-363 LKRAINHHPLAVSLA
+363 VRRAINHHPLAVSLA
-378 LITILILA
+378 LLAIVILG

-391 ARSERASALAAK
+391 ARSQRALAM
-403 ASALAAKDRAEI
+403 AAKDRAEI
-415 ASGEARS
+415 SS
-422 ERAAALA
+422 N
-429 AQASAFVAKD
+429 
-439 RAEIASQGAIDATKF
+439 GANDATIL

-467 AAPRT
+467 SAPRT
-472 SVDILNEAS
+472 SQDILAEAS
-481 KLAGLRLNN
+481 RLAGLRLNN

-501 MGHLWTR
+501 MGHLWTS
-508 QNRNDHAIQEFS
+508 QHRNDLATQEFS

-528 NNQAR
+528 NDQGR

-541 FAESLRADGSFDDA
+541 LAGSLREDGSFREA
-555 RRNTNMALK
+555 RHNANRARL
-564 EFKAESPPDN
+564 EFLAESPGDS
-574 DDIARAF
+574 DDIARSY

-598 AFHEQAK
+598 AFLQQAIA
-605 TSLQNA
+605 SLQNA
-611 PDPSDKLVKK
+611 PEPSEKLVKK
-621 MKTFAETLTNT
+621 IEAFAETLTNT
-632 VNAPVKK
+632 VKAPSKK

>member
-1 MSLPALSPEEAIR
+1 MASPAITPEEAIR

-41 ALEMLPTMGNAPQS
+41 ALEMLPTVGNAPQS
-55 VLSQTEIKPE
+55 VLGQTEIKPE
-65 IRIGSYHLR
+65 IRIGHYLLR

-109 PSSRA
+109 SSSRE

-151 AAGSPITETCD
+151 AAGSPITQACD
-162 VAGLSLGQRI
+162 VAGHSLGQRI
-172 DLMSKVCRAVHH
+172 DLMAQVCRAVHH

-238 PAFMAPEARK
+238 PAFMAPEARNLRA
-248 IPSGEA
+248 GEA

-277 DSNTLAAHKL
+277 DSQTLAAHQL
-287 FENLSIDEKK
+287 FEGLSIDEKK
-297 MAIQNRN
+297 VAIQNRN

-318 DAIISR
+318 DAIIAR

-363 LKRAINHHPLAVSLA
+363 LRRAINHHPLAVTLA
-378 LITILILA
+378 LIAIVILA

-391 ARSERASALAAK
+391 ARSQRALAM
-403 ASALAAKDRAEI
+403 AAKDRAEI
-415 ASGEARS
+415 SSHG
-422 ERAAALA
+422 
-429 AQASAFVAKD
+429 VN
-439 RAEIASQGAIDATKF
+439 DATIL

-472 SVDILNEAS
+472 SQDILAEAS
-481 KLAGLRLNN
+481 RLAGLRLNN

-501 MGHLWTR
+501 MGHLWTS
-508 QNRNDHAIQEFS
+508 QHRNDLATQEFS

-528 NNQAR
+528 NDQGR

-541 FAESLRADGSFDDA
+541 LAGSLREDGSFREA
-555 RRNTNMALK
+555 RHNANKARL
-564 EFKAESPPDN
+564 EFLAESPGDS
-574 DDIARAF
+574 DDVARAYL
-581 FELARISAAE
+581 ELARISAAE
-591 GQNADAA
+591 GQNMDAA
-598 AFHEQAK
+598 AFLQQA
-605 TSLQNA
+605 TTALQNA
-611 PDPSDKLVKK
+611 PEPSEKLVKK
-621 MKTFAETLTNT
+621 MKTFSSTLSNT
-632 VNAPVKK
+632 LNAPIKK